1 MIQRNMAELAG
12 VIVQISA
19 MGLPPDVKVS
29 VLDQLQ
35 GMQEAAV
42 EVQSGAPIGVLT
54 TAKRRAVEYVAT
66 LQSSQ
71 QASAPTC
78 ERLTDL
84 LARKAASY
92 RRRLGR

>member
-12 VIVQISA
+12 AIVQISA
-19 MGLPPDVKVS
+19 MGLPPEVKVS
-29 VLDQLQ
+29 VVDQLQ

-42 EVQSGAPIGVLT
+42 KVQSGAPIGVLN
-54 TAKRRAVEYVAT
+54 TAKRRAVDYVAT
-66 LQSSQ
+66 LQNSQ
-71 QASAPTC
+71 EASATTC
-78 ERLTDL
+78 QQLIDL